1 MSLFYFDNSYFKLPQ
16 IFFDSQ
22 FLTPVKAPKIL
33 VLNSQLVDQLE
44 LNKSSEEFK
53 KVTEIFSGNL
63 LPKGAHSLALAYAGH
78 QFGNFVSQL
87 GDGRALLLGE
97 HIDSKGN
104 RYDIQLKGSGPS
116 KFSRRGDGR
125 SALGPALREFLIS
138 EALYYLGIPTTRT
151 LGVVDT
157 GETVQRET
165 ALPGGISTRV
175 AKSHIRIGTFEYF
188 ANKNDFESLKIL
200 ADYAIE
206 RHFKVEIQNG
216 ENPYFQLIKKVCQ
229 LQASLISQWMGVGFI
244 HGVMNTDNILIS
256 GETIDFGPCAFMDVY
271 DPDTVFS
278 SIDQSGR
285 YSFGNQPR
293 VIQWNLARFAECLLP
308 LVDPDLRRSVE
319 MVKPLID
326 DFDQT
331 YEFYWRHIQNQKF
344 GFDPSEK
351 SHDSLIQ
358 QFYHLM
364 YSCKADLTLS
374 FRRLSQSLID
384 PTAFQFLLGSFAK
397 ELSSFQNWY
406 GEWKK
411 VVMLTN
417 KSVLEKSNE
426 MKRVNPCY
434 IPRNHLVEEAIES
447 AVYKKDLNH
456 FFKLWEVLKTPFNEG
471 VGFERY
477 EKAPEKIDPHYRTYC
492 GT

>member
-1 MSLFYFDNSYFKLPQ
+1 MSLFNFDNSYSKLPQ
-16 IFFDSQ
+16 IFFESL
-22 FLTPVKAPKIL
+22 FLKPVKAPKLL
-33 VLNSQLVDQLE
+33 VLNTQLVDQLE

-63 LPKGAHSLALAYAGH
+63 LPKGAYPIALAYAGH

-87 GDGRALLLGE
+87 GDGRALLLSE
-97 HIDSKGN
+97 HIDSRRN
-104 RYDIQLKGSGPS
+104 RYDIQLKGSGPT

-151 LGVVDT
+151 LAVVET

-165 ALPGGISTRV
+165 ELPGGISTRV

-206 RHFKVEIQNG
+206 KHFKNEIQNG
-216 ENPYFQLIKKVCQ
+216 DNPYFQLIKKVCQ
-229 LQASLISQWMGVGFI
+229 LQGCLISQWMGVGFI
-244 HGVMNTDNILIS
+244 HGVMNTDNTLIS
-256 GETIDFGPCAFMDVY
+256 GETIDFGPCAFMDHY

-293 VIQWNLARFAECLLP
+293 IIQWNLARFAECLLP
-308 LVDPDLRRSVE
+308 LVDPDLRKSVE
-319 MVKPLID
+319 LVKPLID

-331 YEFYWRHIQNQKF
+331 LEFYWRQIQYRKF

-351 SHDSLIQ
+351 NHDSLIQ
-358 QFYHLM
+358 QYYQLM

-374 FRRLSQSLID
+374 FRRLSQSLIE
-384 PTAFQFLLGSFAK
+384 PTAFHLLQVSFAK
-397 ELSSFQNWY
+397 ELTLFQNWY
-406 GEWKK
+406 EEWKK
-411 VVMLTN
+411 VVMLTG
-417 KSVLEKSNE
+417 KSLLEKTNE
-426 MKRVNPCY
+426 MKSANPCY

-447 AVYKKDLNH
+447 AVHKNDLNH
-456 FFKLWEVLKTPFNEG
+456 FFKLWEVLKTPYKENA
-471 VGFERY
+471 GFE
-477 EKAPEKIDPHYRTYC
+477 EFENAPEKKNPLYRTYC